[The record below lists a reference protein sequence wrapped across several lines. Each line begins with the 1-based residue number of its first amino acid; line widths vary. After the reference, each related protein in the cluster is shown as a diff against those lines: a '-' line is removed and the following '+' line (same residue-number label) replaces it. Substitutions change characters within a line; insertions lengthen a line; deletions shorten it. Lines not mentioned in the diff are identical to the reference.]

1 MIPESVVIL
10 GIPLDNLNMD
20 ETVDRIFSKE
30 NVDQLFRLTKLNHLF
45 HIAPDLAAAEQILK
59 ITT

>member
-30 NVDQLFRLTKLNHLF
+30 NVIQLFRLTKLNHLF
-45 HIAPDLAAAEQILK
+45 HIAPDLAAAEQMLK
-59 ITT
+59 KPT